1 MSLFVSILIAI
12 DLPYICFGYQQ
23 GIVRQVFALAAN
35 KISKC
40 LTCSHRERAG
50 IDLALARGVSV
61 RALASRYK
69 LSRDTLYR
77 HAKQHLPAQLRA
89 SLIAGPDLSI
99 DLDKLRETES
109 QSLLANLVN
118 LRGRL
123 FSALDVGEENGDA
136 NMVARVAGQLHHN
149 LEITGKLLGDLS
161 TGGSTTINNVL
172 VLPAYVQMRVSLV
185 DALRPFPEAAR
196 AVASVLH
203 TIEHQAAE
211 AITADKRELAA

>member
-1 MSLFVSILIAI
+1 MSKI
-12 DLPYICFGYQQ
+12 G
-23 GIVRQVFALAAN
+23 RQCTV
-35 KISKC
+35 C
-40 LTCSHRERAG
+40 QHRERAG
-50 IDLALARGVSV
+50 VDLALARGVSV

-69 LSRDTLYR
+69 LHRDALYR
-77 HAKQHLPAQLRA
+77 HQKNHLPPQLRA

-123 FSALDVGEENGDA
+123 FSSLDVAEENGDG
-136 NMVARVAGQLHHN
+136 NMLARVAGQLHHN

-161 TGGSTTINNVL
+161 SGHSSVTNILIAPQYVTMRIEL
-172 VLPAYVQMRVSLV
+172 VN
-185 DALRPFPEAAR
+185 ALRPFPEAAR

-203 TIEHQAAE
+203 TIEHKAA
-211 AITADKRELAA
+211 ADITADKRELAA